1 MSLSGQVAKNTLIQ
15 ISGKALSTV
24 LGLFALALITRDL
37 GLNGFGQYTTIIT
50 ILTFFA
56 VIADFGLTL
65 VTVQMIGGHHEDE
78 PKILNN
84 LFSFRLV
91 SSLVVLALAPLVVL
105 FLPYGQAVKTGV
117 LITALAFL
125 FPALNQVII
134 GFFQKRL
141 IMDRDSLAEIAGRL
155 ILIVAII
162 VSRKL
167 GSGLNGVLIA
177 TVISGAVNFFGHY
190 FLALRFTVFKL
201 AFDRVLWRKI
211 FHKSWPLTVTIVLNL
226 IYLRADTLLLS
237 LFRSAEEVGLYGAAY
252 KIIDVLTAV
261 PFMFAGLVLPILT
274 ASWLA
279 NDHNYFK
286 KVLQKSFD
294 FMAIVAVPLVIG
306 AQFLGRPVMTFV
318 AGRDFAAS
326 GLILQILIFAV
337 AAIFLG
343 TMFSHAVIALD
354 KQKKM
359 IGFYLFTSLSAL
371 LGYLILIPRFS
382 YFGAAGVTIYSELL
396 IAIFS
401 FYCVLKYSRFRPEL
415 KTFGKS
421 LIAGLPLALLLY
433 FFPHHY
439 QNTLG
444 GLIFIIILAIVVYFL
459 VLYLLGGIKDNDLK
473 NIFARQKKLGHQ
485 TYDPTSNL

>member
-15 ISGKALSTV
+15 ILGKALSTV
-24 LGLFALALITRDL
+24 LGLLALALITRDL

-50 ILTFFA
+50 FLTFFA

-65 VTVQMIGGHHEDE
+65 VTVQMISGHHEDE

-84 LFSFRLV
+84 LFTLRLV
-91 SSLVVLALAPLVVL
+91 SSLVVLALAPLIVL
-105 FLPYGQAVKTGV
+105 LLPYDQAIKSGV

-125 FPALNQVII
+125 FPALNQVLI
-134 GFFQKRL
+134 GFFQKKL
-141 IMDRDSLAEIAGRL
+141 IMDRDSVAEIVGRL
-155 ILIVAII
+155 VLIVAIV
-162 VSRKL
+162 VSRRM
-167 GSGLNGVLIA
+167 GAGLNGVLIA
-177 TVISGAVNFFGHY
+177 TVVSGAVNFLFHY
-190 FLALRFTVFKL
+190 FFALRFTVFKL
-201 AFDRVLWRKI
+201 AFNRVWWQKI
-211 FHKSWPLTVTIVLNL
+211 FHKSWPLTITIVLNL

-237 LFRSAEEVGLYGAAY
+237 LFRSAAEVGLYGAAY
-252 KIIDVLTAV
+252 KIIDVLTTV

-279 NDHNYFK
+279 SDQSYFK

-294 FMAIVAVPLVIG
+294 FMAMVAVPLVIG
-306 AQFLGRPVMTFV
+306 AQFLGRPIMIYV
-318 AGRDFAAS
+318 AGRDFAPS

-343 TMFSHAVIALD
+343 TIFSHAVIALD

-371 LGYLILIPRFS
+371 LGYLLLIPRFS

-396 IAIFS
+396 TAIFS
-401 FYCVLKYSRFRPEL
+401 AYCVFKYSRFLPGL
-415 KTFGKS
+415 KTFGQA
-421 LIAGLPLALLLY
+421 LLAGLPLALLLY
-433 FFPHHY
+433 FFPRHY

-444 GLIFIIILAIVVYFL
+444 GLIFIIVLAVVVYFL
-459 VLYLLGGIKDNDLK
+459 ALYILGGIKDNDLK
-473 NIFARQKKLGHQ
+473 NILTRQKKLGHQ
-485 TYDPTSNL
+485 TYDPTNNL